1 MSLMINPLVANPTML
16 NQLQRMQQN
25 MRSLQVAS
33 TGTKDTLQQKI
44 ENAPLMVPGQG
55 GTDKTDSVQPKD
67 NIGAFANMLH
77 EAFENVN
84 TLQNDAANKQTR
96 FDLGDRKVTLSDVML
111 ATQKAGLSF
120 DATVQIRN
128 KMIEAYR
135 TISQMQI

>member
-1 MSLMINPLVANPTML
+1 MSLMINPLVTNPNML
-16 NQLQRMQQN
+16 NQLHRMQSQ

-44 ENAPLMVPGQG
+44 ENAPVFAPGQSPVEKN
-55 GTDKTDSVQPKD
+55 DAVEPKD
-67 NIGAFANMLH
+67 NISAFANMLH

-84 TLQNDAANKQTR
+84 TIQNDAANKQTR
-96 FDLGDRKVTLSDVML
+96 FDLGDRKVSLSDVML
-111 ATQKAGLSF
+111 ASQKASLSF
-120 DATVQIRN
+120 DATIQIRN

>member
-1 MSLMINPLVANPTML
+1 MSLMINPLVTNPNML
-16 NQLQRMQQN
+16 NQLHRMQSQ

-44 ENAPLMVPGQG
+44 ENAPVLGPGQSPVEKN
-55 GTDKTDSVQPKD
+55 DAVEPKD
-67 NIGAFANMLH
+67 NISAFANMLH

-96 FDLGDRKVTLSDVML
+96 FDLGDRKVSLSDVML
-111 ATQKAGLSF
+111 ASQKASLSF
-120 DATVQIRN
+120 DATIQIRN